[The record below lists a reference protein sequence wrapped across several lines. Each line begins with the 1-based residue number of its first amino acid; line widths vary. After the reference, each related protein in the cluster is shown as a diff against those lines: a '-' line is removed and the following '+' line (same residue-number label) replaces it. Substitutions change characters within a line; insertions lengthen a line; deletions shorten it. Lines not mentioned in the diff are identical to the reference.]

1 MGLGG
6 EKNHKEPILEVPFM
20 IPDSTAV
27 ILFPET
33 HKQGNA
39 AERVILLMTLHGDGS
54 ASRGEQL
61 SRHQEELNGSP
72 LMMYMATT
80 QKGQPSALK
89 GSLHEFCYVRSGSQS

>member
-39 AERVILLMTLHGDGS
+39 AERVILLMTLHRDGS

-61 SRHQEELNGSP
+61 SRHQGGTEWLSVDDVYGIYTERP
-72 LMMYMATT
+72 A
-80 QKGQPSALK
+80 
-89 GSLHEFCYVRSGSQS
+89 ERS